1 MLLKDWQ
8 PGKTGIFK
16 LMNKKTILI
25 VAAVL
30 TVLSLMLYTANQ
42 ARQKQNAIRAA
53 FDSLNNSMAPVKHDY
68 TKEELPPLDSLL
80 NR

>member
-1 MLLKDWQ
+1 
-8 PGKTGIFK
+8 
-16 LMNKKTILI
+16 MNKKTILI
-25 VAAVL
+25 IVAVL
-30 TVLSLMLYTANQ
+30 AVVSLMLYSAYE
-42 ARQKQNAIRAA
+42 ARQRQILIRQA